1 MRPSH
6 PNNKKRWTPTEAGAH
21 PLADAFDQLDFEYV
35 TGVAEKAMRAVTEQR
50 VPPTPQNFHV
60 WFKYALGTP
69 VELKRTIDI
78 LVANKRKFDAATNRD
93 LYTTYVGSKG
103 TDEAAAYQVSQQLH
117 AVLASAQQFLNTA
130 IADNRTQ
137 IEAISEVADRSEA
150 GVDPRLLVETLMN
163 ELGKAAT
170 RATKLETQFTEK
182 SRELD
187 VIRESLSQ
195 SEERA
200 RTDTLTGLPNRR
212 ALEEFFRTAQTE
224 AMEQGRPLSALL
236 IDIDHFKR
244 FNDNFGHGV
253 GDQVLRLVAKAV
265 RERVRE
271 QRSRGPLWRRGADRG
286 SSRRGSR
293 RLHGDGRTHPPR
305 DRRGQDHPPFLRRG
319 AARHHRVDRRR
330 PVPARRIHG
339 GHDRPL
345 RPRALSGQEAR
356 PQPCRDGER
365 DRAGAGDGV
374 EHDPEKACPALDAGC
389 VAVFRNDHA
398 QSGISPR

>member
-1 MRPSH
+1 
-6 PNNKKRWTPTEAGAH
+6 
-21 PLADAFDQLDFEYV
+21 LADAYDQLDFEYV

-69 VELKRTIDI
+69 AELKRTIDI

-137 IEAISEVADRSEA
+137 MEAISEVADRSEA

-170 RATKLETQFTEK
+170 RAAKLETQFTEK

-187 VIRESLSQ
+187 VIRESLSK

-244 FNDNFGHGV
+244 FNDDFGHGV

-265 RERVRE
+265 RERVRDSDLAARYGGE
-271 QRSRGPLWRRGADRG
+271 ELIAVLPGADLVACTATAERIRRGIAEGRITRRSSGEELPGITVSIGVGQFQLGESMEEMIDRC
-286 SSRRGSR
+286 
-293 RLHGDGRTHPPR
+293 D
-305 DRRGQDHPPFLRRG
+305 
-319 AARHHRVDRRR
+319 
-330 PVPARRIHG
+330 
-339 GHDRPL
+339 
-345 RPRALSGQEAR
+345 RALYQAKKRGRNLVVTENEIE
-356 PQPCRDGER
+356 PER
-365 DRAGAGDGV
+365 ATG
-374 EHDPEKACPALDAGC
+374 
-389 VAVFRNDHA
+389 
-398 QSGISPR
+398 

>member
-1 MRPSH
+1 
-6 PNNKKRWTPTEAGAH
+6 
-21 PLADAFDQLDFEYV
+21 LADAFDELDFEYV
-35 TGVAEKAMRAVTEQR
+35 TDVAEKAMHAVTRQR

-93 LYTTYVGSKG
+93 LYTTYVGSRG
-103 TDEAAAYQVSQQLH
+103 TDDAVNHQVSQQLH
-117 AVLASAQQFLNTA
+117 SVLESAQQFLNTA

-137 IEAISEVADRSEA
+137 IAAINEVADRSEA

-163 ELGKAAT
+163 ELRKAAT
-170 RATKLETQFTEK
+170 RATKLETQFAEK

-187 VIRESLSQ
+187 MIRESLSQ

-212 ALEEFFRTAQTE
+212 ALEEFFRNAQTQ
-224 AMEQGRPLSALL
+224 AMEQGQPLSALL

-253 GDQVLRLVAKAV
+253 GDQVIRLVAKAL

-271 QRSRGPLWRRGADRG
+271 SDLAARYGGEELIAVLPGADLAACAVTAERIRRGIAEGKITRRSTGEELPGITVSIGVGQFQFGESMEDMIDRC
-286 SSRRGSR
+286 
-293 RLHGDGRTHPPR
+293 D
-305 DRRGQDHPPFLRRG
+305 
-319 AARHHRVDRRR
+319 
-330 PVPARRIHG
+330 
-339 GHDRPL
+339 
-345 RPRALSGQEAR
+345 RALYQAKKRGRNLVVTENEIE
-356 PQPCRDGER
+356 PER
-365 DRAGAGDGV
+365 
-374 EHDPEKACPALDAGC
+374 
-389 VAVFRNDHA
+389 AV
-398 QSGISPR
+398 G